1 LFIYKNRTKLLTLGI
16 LSILSGAFLAIKN
29 RGIEPEETIASFLC
43 GIGLGIALISD
54 SIKNQKNL
62 KN

>member
-1 LFIYKNRTKLLTLGI
+1 
-16 LSILSGAFLAIKN
+16 LSILSGAFLTIKKW
-29 RGIEPEETIASFLC
+29 GIKPEKTIASFLC